1 MSVTPDKLYYSIS
14 EVGEATG
21 VKAHVLR
28 YWETQFSML
37 RPKKNRAGARM
48 YRAKDV
54 DLIREIKHLLYD
66 RGFTIAGARRFLLDQ
81 RRAAEGEAA
90 PGGESEL
97 AGAAAST
104 KVGPALRQLRR
115 ELTALKEMLE
125 APPGTYRRR
134 RTRDD

>member
-1 MSVTPDKLYYSIS
+1 MSKAPDKLYYSIS
-14 EVGEATG
+14 EVGESTG

-54 DLIREIKHLLYD
+54 DLLREIKHLLYD

-81 RRAAEGEAA
+81 RRSSDAAGSSQDKTEREAPA
-90 PGGESEL
+90 T
-97 AGAAAST
+97 ST

-125 APPGTYRRR
+125 VPPGTYRRR
-134 RTRDD
+134 RARDD